1 MGTIVEFM
9 SADHQA
15 CDEKFFLAEQAAYA
29 GNWHEADT
37 AFLAFRKSMTHHFRK
52 EKELLFPVFLASGG
66 PNGPVQEMEMEHAQ
80 MNNLLKKMSLLVAN
94 RDAEGYSSIVE
105 TLLILLQQHNLK
117 EEQILYPIADCLLAK
132 GWIALRSR
140 MQSLQ

>member
-15 CDEKFFLAEQAAYA
+15 CDDKFALAEQAAYA
-29 GNWHEADT
+29 GNWHDADT
-37 AFLAFRKSMTHHFRK
+37 AFHTLRDNMTHHFRR
-52 EKELLFPVFLASGG
+52 EEELLFPAFLAAGG
-66 PNGPVQEMEMEHAQ
+66 PNGPVQVMEMEHAQ
-80 MNNLLKKMSLLVAN
+80 MNSLLEKMSLLVAN
-94 RDAEGYSSIVE
+94 RDAEGYSGIAE

-117 EEQILYPIADCLLAK
+117 EEQILYPMADRLLAK
-132 GWIALRSR
+132 DWIALRNR